1 MATTIKI
8 KNSVTATTT
17 PTSLVQG
24 EVAINVTDKKVWVG
38 NAATTPIQIVGA
50 GTTGNAAGSNTQVQY
65 NSSGSFAGDADFTFN
80 GTTVTMAN
88 DASISGL
95 TVGKGAGSVSNNT
108 VVGVALYNN
117 TTGSTNSA
125 FGTFASAANTTGSTN
140 NSFGYAA
147 LGSTTT
153 GSNNAGFGG
162 YALTSNTTGGTN
174 TAVGVQSLNS
184 NTTASN
190 NTAVGY
196 QVAYSNTTGTNN
208 SALGTV
214 ALYANTTGGNNV
226 AIGQESLRFNTT
238 ASNNTAVG
246 YQAGYT
252 NTTGAS
258 NTLLGQTAGY
268 ANSTGSGLVAV
279 GFEALRNTTASD
291 NTAVGVYA
299 MKTNTTGQ
307 YNTAL
312 GGGQF
317 GSNWG
322 ALGYNTTGS
331 NNTAVGF
338 MALLSNTTASNNTAV
353 GYQAGYS
360 NTTGNMVA
368 VGKGAGYTQTTAT
381 SCTYVGTNAGYLN
394 STGAN
399 NTFVGDTSGY
409 NTTGG
414 NNTFIG
420 IDSGYLITSG
430 AKNTIV
436 GKYNGNNGGLDI
448 RTASNYIVLSDGD
461 GNPRGWFDNNG
472 TYNINQ
478 GNNAQ
483 TTVLRNSNASF
494 SGNAVQ
500 INIDRNTTNG
510 SFYAMLYYNIGAS
523 ASKFIVL
530 DSGNV
535 QNTNGSYGTISDAKL
550 KENIVDA
557 TSKLD
562 KVNQLQVRNYNLI
575 GDDLKQIGFVAQEFE
590 QVFPSMVENIFDR
603 DKDGNDLGT
612 TTKTIKTTVLI
623 PILVKAIQELNAKI
637 EAQALEIATLKG
649 N

>member
-95 TVGKGAGSVSNNT
+95 TVGKGGGAVATNTTVGS
-108 VVGVALYNN
+108 GALAVN
-117 TTGSTNSA
+117 TTGQRNVAVGRSTL
-125 FGTFASAANTTGSTN
+125 AANTTGDFNTAVGDIALQTN
-140 NSFGYAA
+140 TTGQQNIAVGIAA
-147 LGSTTT
+147 LNVNTT
-153 GSNNAGFGG
+153 GSNNV
-162 YALTSNTTGGTN
+162 
-174 TAVGVQSLNS
+174 AVGS
-184 NTTASN
+184 N
-190 NTAVGY
+190 
-196 QVAYSNTTGTNN
+196 
-208 SALGTV
+208 ALV
-214 ALYANTTGGNNV
+214 
-226 AIGQESLRFNTT
+226 SNTT

-338 MALLSNTTASNNTAV
+338 MALLSNTTASQNTAV
-353 GYQAGYS
+353 GYQAGS
-360 NTTGNMVA
+360 AITTSSESTYLGYQAGVA
-368 VGKGAGYTQTTAT
+368 
-381 SCTYVGTNAGYLN
+381 
-394 STGAN
+394 STGIAVTLLGRLAGRDLTSGTN
-399 NTFVGDTSGY
+399 NTFVGHNSGLLM
-409 NTTGG
+409 TTG
-414 NNTFIG
+414 
-420 IDSGYLITSG
+420 S
-430 AKNTIV
+430 KNTIL
-436 GKYNGNNGGLDI
+436 GSYNGNQGGLDL
-448 RTASNYIVLSDGD
+448 RTANNHIVLSDGD
-461 GNPRGWFDNNG
+461 GNPRQFIDSNG
-472 TYNINQ
+472 NTYLGKVSSSDAVV
-478 GNNAQ
+478 GNYLPASGL
-483 TTVLRNSNASF
+483 VSF
-494 SGNAVQ
+494 SASQ
-500 INIDRNTTNG
+500 STSAASTLNIYST
-510 SFYAMLYYNIGAS
+510 GAS
-523 ASKFIVL
+523 AYRFYVSMDGKIYCT
-530 DSGNV
+530 STTIAG
-535 QNTNGSYGTISDAKL
+535 ISDQRL
-550 KENIVDA
+550 KENVRDLDTGLDA
-557 TSKLD
+557 IMAVKPRRFD
-562 KVNQLQVRNYNLI
+562 WKEGKGQNKKNAV
-575 GDDLKQIGFVAQEFE
+575 GFVAQEFE
-590 QVFPSMVENIFDR
+590 TVFPDSVNPSKAGE
-603 DKDGNDLGT
+603 DGIEY
-612 TTKTIKTTVLI
+612 KTVCHEELI
-623 PILVKAIQELNAKI
+623 PAMVKAIQELKAEVDSLK
-637 EAQALEIATLKG
+637 AQLNNGA
-649 N
+649 